1 MRIVTLPGVFRP
13 ISDTWMLGEALR
25 GQVLP
30 PRACALDL
38 FTGSG
43 AVAVAAAQ
51 RGARDV
57 WAVDVSRRAVLT
69 ARVNARL
76 NGVRV
81 KAVRGSLFEP
91 LGAMRFDA
99 ITANPPYVPAEGES
113 LPERGPQRAWDAGFD
128 GRVFIDRLCAE
139 APERLKPGGFLLV
152 VHSSICGVDAT
163 LAALRAGGLD
173 VDVVLRRR
181 GPLGPLMS
189 ERARTLEARG
199 LLRPGEREEDVVVIR
214 GRRPGRASAARPMG
228 PGATVLAAPLA

>member
-1 MRIVTLPGVFRP
+1 
-13 ISDTWMLGEALR
+13 MLEEALR
-25 GQVLP
+25 EQVLP

-69 ARVNARL
+69 ARLNARL

-91 LGAMRFDA
+91 LGKMRFDA
-99 ITANPPYVPAEGES
+99 ITANPPYVPAEREA
-113 LPERGPQRAWDAGFD
+113 LPTRGAARAVDAGLD
-128 GRVFIDRLCAE
+128 GRTFIDRLCE
-139 APERLKPGGFLLV
+139 QAPDRLRPGGFLLV
-152 VHSSICGVDAT
+152 VHSSICGTDRTVE
-163 LAALRAGGLD
+163 LLRDGGLE

-189 ERARTLEARG
+189 DRARTLEERG
-199 LLRPGEREEDVVVIR
+199 LLRPGQREEDVVVVR
-214 GRRPGRASAARPMG
+214 GRRPGRAIAARPMG
-228 PGATVLAAPLA
+228 ARAEALV